1 MNNTKRERRN
11 VRRAITYGVF
21 LVQIVVLTVSMLSAS
36 TPKIVTYRTQK
47 DFEKGKPRGVSINS
61 KGEVLLAPSSAQILN
76 PELPFVWCGAP
87 DSQGNLFVAVG
98 GNTGLVYKVDSANRS
113 NTFFDAE
120 KFQVYAIAAD
130 NQNNVYVATSPQ
142 GKVHRIPKTGNVD
155 VKAPAFFDPEEVY
168 IWGLVIDSQ
177 NNLFVATGEKGKIY
191 KVDSAGRSS
200 VFYEGEDTHIRR
212 MAFDSAGNLVVG
224 TSNKGIVLRLDTQGR
239 AFVLYDSPMVEIT
252 DILIDHA
259 GNIFAAGTGEER
271 LQPPPAVG
279 PVPVAADAGDSEE
292 AVSEE
297 DEAIDVQVQNIAGAS
312 PSSGKQGSEVY
323 RIDKDGVVKTIWRS
337 RSERVFAMTA
347 NGDDNIIVGTGD
359 PGRLR
364 SLNAN
369 GDNSLLLEFD
379 DLQITALGKG
389 ANGEIFVG
397 TSNAGKVYRLSR
409 DFNSKGE
416 YLSDVMDAT
425 VASQWGAVNWDAS
438 LKEGTA
444 VTLYSRSGNTERPDK
459 TWSPWSAKYSSAS
472 GEAIVSAP
480 ARFIQFKAELS
491 TSDAR
496 NTPILREMS
505 FSYLQKNLPPEINEI
520 TILPP
525 SEYYPD
531 ASNNTVSDSHLG
543 SGTSSSGSSNQY
555 AGRKSFQKGYRSVS
569 WKSRDDNGDNLSFDL
584 FYSSPSNP
592 GWKKLVKDF
601 RGSIYSWDSELM
613 PDGDYMIKILAKD
626 ALSNPPA
633 LSLNFEK
640 VSPPFKVDNSGPR
653 VSDIK
658 VIKGEK
664 KSAIT
669 FTVEDTSSLVTTVEY
684 GLNVDEWKLVYPV
697 DGICDSKI
705 ERFEISIDN
714 QKGNYSLVVK
724 AKDALENIGFGKTN
738 IEL

>member
-1 MNNTKRERRN
+1 M
-11 VRRAITYGVF
+11 AIILKIF
-21 LVQIVVLTVSMLSAS
+21 LIQVLLLAVSVLSAS
-36 TPKIVTYRTQK
+36 TPKIITFRTQK

-61 KGEVLLAPSSAQILN
+61 KGEVLLAPSSSQILN
-76 PELPFVWCGAP
+76 PELPFIWCVSS

-113 NTFFDAE
+113 TTFFDGE
-120 KFQVYAIAAD
+120 KFQIYALAVD
-130 NQNNVYVATSPQ
+130 KQNSVHVATSPQ
-142 GKVHRIPKTGNVD
+142 GKVYRIPKTGNVD

-168 IWGLVIDSQ
+168 IWDLVIDSQ

-191 KVDSAGRSS
+191 KVDPAGRSS
-200 VFYEGEDTHIRR
+200 LFYESEDTHIRR

-224 TSNKGIVLRLDTQGR
+224 TSNKGIILRLDSQGR
-239 AFVLYDSPMVEIT
+239 AFVLYDSPMVEVT
-252 DILIDHA
+252 DILIDGA
-259 GNIFAAGTGEER
+259 GNIYAAAAGEER
-271 LQPPPAVG
+271 LQAPPAAAPAAAVSE
-279 PVPVAADAGDSEE
+279 VADSEE
-292 AVSEE
+292 TISDE
-297 DEAIDVQVQNIAGAS
+297 DENLDMQVQSIAGA
-312 PSSGKQGSEVY
+312 PQSSGKQGSEVY

-364 SLNAN
+364 SLNSN
-369 GDNSLLLEFD
+369 GDNSLLLELD

-425 VASQWGAVNWDAS
+425 VASQWGAITWEAS

-459 TWSPWSAKYSSAS
+459 TWSPWSAKYSAAS
-472 GEAIVSAP
+472 GEAIASAP

-491 TSDAR
+491 TSNVK
-496 NTPILREMS
+496 NTPILREVS
-505 FSYLQKNLPPEINEI
+505 FSYLQRNLPPEINEI

-525 SEYYPD
+525 GEYYPD
-531 ASNNTVSDSHLG
+531 ASNNAASDSHLG
-543 SGTSSSGSSNQY
+543 NGAAGSGSQNQFS
-555 AGRKSFQKGYRSVS
+555 GRKSFQKGFRSVS
-569 WKSRDDNGDNLSFDL
+569 WKSRDDNGDNLSFDI
-584 FYSSPSNP
+584 FYSSPTNQN
-592 GWKKLVKDF
+592 WKTLEKDF

-613 PDGDYMIKILAKD
+613 PDGDYLIKILAKD

-640 VSPPFKVDNSGPR
+640 VSQPFKVDNSGPR

-664 KSAIT
+664 KTVVT
-669 FTVEDTSSLVTTVEY
+669 FTVEDALSLVSTVEY
-684 GLNVDEWKLVYPV
+684 GLNVEDWKLVYPV
-697 DGICDSKI
+697 DGICDSKA
-705 ERFEISIDN
+705 ERFEIGIDN
-714 QKGNYSLVVK
+714 QKGSHSLVIK
-724 AKDALENIGFGKTN
+724 AKDVLENIGFGKTD